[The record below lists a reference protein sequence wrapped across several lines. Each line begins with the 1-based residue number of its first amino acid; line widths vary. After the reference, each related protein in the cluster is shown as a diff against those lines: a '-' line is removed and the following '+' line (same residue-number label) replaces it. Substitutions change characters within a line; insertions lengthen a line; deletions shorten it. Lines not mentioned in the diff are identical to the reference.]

1 MPEVVSAQA
10 WFHTNDD
17 DKDHDTGLTISIEK
31 GHDLFA
37 KSDVIMGT
45 FDDHSDNGPYGLH
58 LLGQIS
64 KGQLEGATTT
74 LSIQPD
80 GNDTWLFNYFLELG
94 YNDGTRQKWEW
105 FGNQLKEGRGDRKT
119 FNL

>member
-37 KSDVIMGT
+37 KS
-45 FDDHSDNGPYGLH
+45 
-58 LLGQIS
+58 
-64 KGQLEGATTT
+64 TTT

-80 GNDTWLFNYFLELG
+80 GNDTWRFNYFLELG

>member
-1 MPEVVSAQA
+1 MPELVSAQA

-17 DKDHDTGLTISIEK
+17 DKDHDTGLTITIEK

-45 FDDHSDNGPYGLH
+45 FDNHSDNGPYGLH

-64 KGQLEGATTT
+64 KSQLEGATTP

-80 GNDTWLFNYFLELG
+80 GNDTWRFNYFLELG

-105 FGNQLKEGRGDRKT
+105 FGNTLKEGRGDRKT